1 MNVALVRCKPRSR
14 VELVVNSVTVTAGLH
29 VLADDWTNCRP
40 DRAALTD
47 ADSAFNGLHSL
58 LIALRMETP
67 T

>member
-1 MNVALVRCKPRSR
+1 MNAALARCEPRSR
-14 VELVVNSVTVTAGLH
+14 AELAADFATAAARLH
-29 VLADDWTNCRP
+29 VLADDWTICRP

-47 ADSAFNGLHSL
+47 ADAALTGLHSL